1 MVKGATHE
9 TMKLALKPVSI
20 DKELSRRMSVMSFIC
35 ACMIVLI
42 HCTPHPNNGSWQ
54 WWVINLLGGDGL
66 CRIAVPWFF
75 LASGFFLGGCF
86 NEEGWYKRAV
96 IKRVRSLLVPFF
108 IWAIIGLVVS
118 FCMWYGI
125 QCVGYKSQMPN
136 PFSAGVVNA
145 IVTSLGFNLN
155 KINIGPIWY
164 LRMLFILVLISP
176 IISKGIKKFKCLL
189 PIILFIIYGIYDT
202 VYHFSNFWE
211 YVISIRGIA
220 YFSIGLWLR
229 NANFA
234 VLSGNKIVILSMF
247 LGCAGV
253 VINAFGRFV
262 AMPII
267 ENLFDFLMV
276 IPLMYV
282 VWRMTILIK
291 LPKWCIENSFALYV
305 MHMSFLSFSIVI
317 VSYMGVRNSME
328 VSIAIAFIRMFFAV
342 GSSLIIASFIRAYLP
357 VVARLFFG
365 GR

>member
-1 MVKGATHE
+1 MS
-9 TMKLALKPVSI
+9 MKQELKAISI

-54 WWVINLLGGDGL
+54 WWFINLLGGDGL

-75 LASGFFLGGCF
+75 LASGFFLGGCL
-86 NEEGWYKRAV
+86 NEEGWYKKAV
-96 IKRVRSLLVPFF
+96 IKRVRSLLVPFV

-118 FCMWYGI
+118 FSMWYGI
-125 QCVGYKSQMPN
+125 QCFGYKSQMPN

-145 IVTSLGFNLN
+145 ILTSLGFNLN

-176 IISKGIKKFKCLL
+176 IIFKGIKKFKCWL

-202 VYHFSNFWE
+202 VYHFNNFCE

-229 NANFA
+229 NVNLNLFKRER
-234 VLSGNKIVILSMF
+234 VMWLSMF
-247 LGCAGV
+247 VGCAGI
-253 VINAFGRFV
+253 VINAYGRYI

-267 ENLFDFLMV
+267 ENFCDFIMV
-276 IPLMYV
+276 VPLMYL
-282 VWRMTILIK
+282 VWRFTSLIK
-291 LPKWCIENSFALYV
+291 IPKWCVDNSFALYV
-305 MHMSFLSFSIVI
+305 MHITFLNISIVMI
-317 VSYMGVRNSME
+317 SMLGFRASME
-328 VSIAIAFIRMFFAV
+328 SSVTIALVRFIVAIGFSLLTASIIKRF
-342 GSSLIIASFIRAYLP
+342 LP
-357 VVARLFFG
+357 NLSRLLFG